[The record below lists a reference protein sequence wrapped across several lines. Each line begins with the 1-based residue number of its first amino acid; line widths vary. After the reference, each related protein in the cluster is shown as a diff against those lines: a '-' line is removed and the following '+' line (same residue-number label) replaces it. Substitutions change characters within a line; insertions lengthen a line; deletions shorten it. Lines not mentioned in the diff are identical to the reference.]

1 MSVVTDFIAAEIAK
15 LQKIV
20 PTPVEPFGY
29 GTDLSCVTDITETMD
44 EVDPNSVVGIGEA
57 QLRRLTTPRG
67 SVMVGD
73 PSYGI
78 DVNAYLNRGT
88 SAADINAAQ
97 GEIRQ
102 ECLKDDRISD
112 AAVTVVF
119 ASGGLSINI
128 INTPVNPNSKQFT
141 LTFAIPPGGGA
152 AVVKELG

>member
-1 MSVVTDFIAAEIAK
+1 MTVVDDVIAAEIAK

-29 GTDLSCVTDITETMD
+29 GTDLSCVTDLTETMD
-44 EVDPNSVVGIGEA
+44 EVDPSSVIGIGQA

-67 SVMVGD
+67 TLSDDRAYGLDVG
-73 PSYGI
+73 G
-78 DVNAYLNRGT
+78 YLNRGT
-88 SAADINAAQ
+88 SAADISSAQ

-112 AAVTVVF
+112 AVVTVVF
-119 ASGGLSINI
+119 ANSGLSVSIV
-128 INTPVNPNSKQFT
+128 NTPVSPGLKAFT

-152 AVVKELG
+152 AALKELG